1 MSTYTSRTPIHKGW
15 SEDQKYCLT
24 AQDGSRVLLRV
35 SPAGALSRKEA
46 EFRHMAQAAA
56 LGVPMCRP
64 LELGV
69 FSEGVYFLQSWIDG
83 RDLEEVLPGQT
94 GQAQYAWG
102 LEAGSILRK
111 LHTIPAPDTLEPWEA
126 RFGRKLDRKI
136 QGYLQC
142 PLQYPGGQAFL
153 NHVREN
159 RHLLKNRPQTWQ
171 HGDYHTGN
179 MMLGRDGRLYVI
191 DFNRSDYGDPW
202 EEFNRIVWC
211 AQLSPR
217 FASGLVDGYFSGEV
231 PMDFWRLLS
240 LYIASNTLSS
250 LPWAIPFGQGEV
262 DTMLRQARDIF
273 RWYDGMKTVVP
284 GWYCAG

>member
-35 SPAGALSRKEA
+35 SPAGQLSRKEA

-111 LHTIPAPDTLEPWEA
+111 LHTIPAPDTLEPWEV

-179 MMLGRDGRLYVI
+179 MMLGRDGTGGCTSSTSTAAI
-191 DFNRSDYGDPW
+191 TETPGRSSTALCGAPSSPPGLPPAWWTAIFRERSPW
-202 EEFNRIVWC
+202 TSGGC
-211 AQLSPR
+211 CPSTSHQTPSPPSPGPSPSAR
-217 FASGLVDGYFSGEV
+217 ERWTPCSARPGTFSGGTTE
-231 PMDFWRLLS
+231 
-240 LYIASNTLSS
+240 
-250 LPWAIPFGQGEV
+250 
-262 DTMLRQARDIF
+262 
-273 RWYDGMKTVVP
+273 
-284 GWYCAG
+284 